1 LGTANVAFLFI
12 LGCFY
17 LKKPFGKVKD
27 ESERVKR
34 MKISTAN

>member
-17 LKKPFGKVKD
+17 LKKPFGNVKD
-27 ESERVKR
+27 EREQVKG
-34 MKISTAN
+34 MKI